1 MRKSF
6 HPKPEK
12 MKSDSSHGEKKYTDY
27 HRHRACPIPGC
38 RSVVKRLSG
47 HICQVHE
54 DIPIGSPLYKKIL
67 KEARS
72 AKTWKPL
79 EQIECCSREDETQ
92 PKHCPL
98 DASENDEEVRNDTEP
113 SERPSADE
121 EYVIMEAPE
130 EADSLNVEEEISV
143 VASFIN
149 WLQSADAGRKDK
161 KLSKQHG
168 SQLLRIL
175 QTIDP
180 SQQLQSLFNK
190 TLIRDTF
197 LRQAEKKY
205 TADTMKAYLLSLRH
219 FCAYVIAEE
228 PAGVDVDPVLVR
240 QIQEKARLWS
250 MSYRKDSKRR
260 HLEKMSTD
268 LSNLVTPEQVK
279 EYERSE
285 AARSA
290 VADLE
295 HLSGAHSL
303 QVNQSVYTNVRD
315 YILLQITI
323 ANVHRSGVM
332 ANMTMEEYK
341 KAKKVEGN
349 MVISVKEHKTAD
361 THGPARVVL
370 SSSLFSYLRLYIN
383 ELRRHVVESSSEE
396 SDSNNAHVFLSW
408 NGGKLESGQVSTA
421 INAARRKG
429 GMEGHVTSTLFRKSA
444 VTNVH
449 KGHKEMKSDLAD
461 LMAHKE
467 TTAQRF
473 YRLKEKEEACVQAA
487 SCLPQIMGSSE
498 PKQGIKRKEAT
509 FESSDAVISTVA
521 DKDGA
526 DEVLKERLV
535 WNEEDITALKEVFSK
550 EIEAKS
556 LTTAVV
562 KDKIQD
568 HPTLCRLDPK
578 KVYDKVRSEWRFG
591 NNTSNQHSDM
601 DDGQPSADLPNESDT
616 LADKMSRYFANEES
630 SVSMV
635 PPSNSSYLTRDRN
648 IFTDDHRKYLLKVCG
663 KMVKSGIISQ
673 PVVKDL
679 LSKDEEGKE
688 MLREFTMKQLINRL
702 KYERRLNRRK

>member
-1 MRKSF
+1 MLVFLLYSKWLLGVIDNLRAHLSKSAVTCF
-6 HPKPEK
+6 FL
-12 MKSDSSHGEKKYTDY
+12 SSF
-27 HRHRACPIPGC
+27 
-38 RSVVKRLSG
+38 
-47 HICQVHE
+47 
-54 DIPIGSPLYKKIL
+54 
-67 KEARS
+67 
-72 AKTWKPL
+72 
-79 EQIECCSREDETQ
+79 CS
-92 PKHCPL
+92 
-98 DASENDEEVRNDTEP
+98 
-113 SERPSADE
+113 
-121 EYVIMEAPE
+121 
-130 EADSLNVEEEISV
+130 
-143 VASFIN
+143 

-190 TLIRDTF
+190 TLLQDTF
-197 LRQAEKKY
+197 LKQAEKKY

-219 FCAYVIAEE
+219 FCTYVIAEK
-228 PAGVDVDPVLVR
+228 PASVDVDPALVR

-260 HLEKMSTD
+260 HLEKMSND
-268 LSNLVTPEQVK
+268 LHNLVTPEQVK

-303 QVNQSVYTNVRD
+303 QVNQSLYTNIRD
-315 YILLQITI
+315 FILLQITI
-323 ANVHRSGVM
+323 ANAHRSGVL
-332 ANMTMEEYK
+332 ANMTMQEYK
-341 KAKKVEGN
+341 KAKKVEDN
-349 MVISVKEHKTAD
+349 MVIIVKEHKTAD

-383 ELRRHVVESSSEE
+383 ELRRHVVESSNEE
-396 SDSNNAHVFLSW
+396 YDSNKAHVFLSW

-421 INAARRKG
+421 INAAWRKG

-449 KGHKEMKSDLAD
+449 TNHKEMKSDLAD

-473 YRLKEKEEACVQAA
+473 YRLKEKEEACLQAA
-487 SCLPQIMGSSE
+487 SCLPHIMRSSE
-498 PKQGIKRKEAT
+498 PKQGIKRNEPT
-509 FESSDAVISTVA
+509 FESSDDVISAAA
-521 DKDGA
+521 DRDGA
-526 DEVLKERLV
+526 DGVLKERLL
-535 WNEEDITALKEVFSK
+535 WNKEDVTALKDVFCK

-556 LTTAVV
+556 LTMAVV

-568 HPTLCRLDPK
+568 HPTLCRLEPR

-591 NNTSNQHSDM
+591 NNTSYQHSDK
-601 DDGQPSADLPNESDT
+601 DDSQPPAELPDESET
-616 LADKMSRYFANEES
+616 LADKMSRYFADEES

-635 PPSNSSYLTRDRN
+635 PPSNSSYLTRN

-663 KMVKSGIISQ
+663 SMVKSGIISQ

-688 MLREFTMKQLINRL
+688 LLREFSIKQLINRL
-702 KYERRLNRRK
+702 KYERRLNRKK